1 MLHKIEKKCEIFKT
15 FLDEENKKVEE
26 VHNEKELQNEEQ
38 QDITGEQDK
47 QDITGEH
54 DNPGIDGV
62 QDSIVIEDNNETSV
76 RFAK

>member
-15 FLDEENKKVEE
+15 FLDKENKKVEE
-26 VHNEKELQNEEQ
+26 VQNEEQLQDEEQ

-54 DNPGIDGV
+54 DNPGDDGV